1 MKTNKLKEAVQ
12 DLKVMFFAAVFLS
25 NCAFW
30 SLTYDF
36 SFDYMVKHFG
46 PYCTT
51 GLIMGSLLILGGL
64 YSLCIPK
71 NNR

>member
-1 MKTNKLKEAVQ
+1 MKTNNIEDKIQ
-12 DLKVMFFAAVFLS
+12 DAKVMFFAVVFLFY
-25 NCAFW
+25 CAFW
-30 SLTYDF
+30 ALTYDF

-46 PYCTT
+46 PYCTV